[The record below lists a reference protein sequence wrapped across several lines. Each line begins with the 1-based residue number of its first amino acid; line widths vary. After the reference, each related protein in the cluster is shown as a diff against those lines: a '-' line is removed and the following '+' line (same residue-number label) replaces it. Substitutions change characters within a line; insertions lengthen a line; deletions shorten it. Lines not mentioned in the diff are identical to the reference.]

1 MDFSSG
7 DSTLQLGVLEFVI
20 RTFLGCYEFRM
31 MCWNHVRLLELM
43 LSCKFRSACLAQA
56 SFYSGEGVVY
66 VGKVMHQP
74 DLEGYV
80 CHQGV
85 CSNYQCHNS
94 MSVDVFVPIIFH
106 HVACAELVPSLMP
119 AIR

>member
-1 MDFSSG
+1 MVDFSSG

-66 VGKVMHQP
+66 VGKVINLTLK
-74 DLEGYV
+74 DIYV
-80 CHQGV
+80 TKV
-85 CSNYQCHNS
+85 Y
-94 MSVDVFVPIIFH
+94 VAIIR
-106 HVACAELVPSLMP
+106 
-119 AIR
+119 AIIPCL